1 MPVGRLRPFGGWSE
15 GFGTLDA
22 LRREM
27 DRIFTE
33 YSGGRAART
42 AGVYPAM
49 NVFEDHEKFEVQ
61 AEIAGIEP
69 SELNVSVVQ
78 NTLSVSGERKIAKEG
93 GDASY
98 HRRERAG
105 GVPSQYRAAHSG
117 GERQGRCQ
125 LHRWDPDH
133 HSPEG
138 GGGATAT
145 DRRALT

>member
-1 MPVGRLRPFGGWSE
+1 MPFGRLRPFGGWSE

-49 NVFEDHEKFEVQ
+49 NVFEDHEKFQVQ

-78 NTLSVSGERKIAKEG
+78 NTLSVSGERKIATEG

-105 GVPSQYRAAHSG
+105 GRFHRSIELPTPVESG
-117 GERQGRCQ
+117 KVDANYTDGILTITLPKAEEARPRQIEVR
-125 LHRWDPDH
+125 
-133 HSPEG
+133 
-138 GGGATAT
+138 
-145 DRRALT
+145 